1 MISCVCTVRSRSDQS
16 SKSTKKD
23 DLPEQSVDFVMFKY
37 CESILIELLDPRVVG
52 TKGDV
57 TEQRL
62 NQVFCGGA
70 AVAEQR
76 RQIQQDFILGFIN
89 SREQVY
95 SKF

>member
-1 MISCVCTVRSRSDQS
+1 
-16 SKSTKKD
+16 
-23 DLPEQSVDFVMFKY
+23 MFKY
-37 CESILIELLDPRVVG
+37 CESILIELLDPCVMG

-70 AVAEQR
+70 AAAEQR
-76 RQIQQDFILGFIN
+76 RQIQQNFIFGFRN

-95 SKF
+95 